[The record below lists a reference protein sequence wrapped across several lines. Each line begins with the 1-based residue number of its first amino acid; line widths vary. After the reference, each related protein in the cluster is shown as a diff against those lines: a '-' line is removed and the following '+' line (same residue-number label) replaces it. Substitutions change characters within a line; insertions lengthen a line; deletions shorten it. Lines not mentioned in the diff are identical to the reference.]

1 MIMILGIPA
10 PARRYRGLFDINI
23 LRKAAAVV
31 MAVVICINLCG
42 CGGGDLDKNFKY
54 NISANP
60 GTLDPQQANDSIS
73 DMIIGNVYLGLLR
86 IAEDGSVVNG
96 AAYEYS
102 VSEDGLVYNFKLRE
116 DIYWMSVGDYEAQ
129 CTARDFVYGFKRLFL
144 PETQAVRAA
153 EYFCIKNSESFHE
166 NGTASLGV
174 VAKGD
179 FELEITL
186 DYPNPRFPAMLS
198 EPPAMPCC
206 EEFFLNAQG
215 KYGLSASCTPSNG
228 AFYVRTWQY
237 SRDNTT
243 DGVNRLVL
251 SRNSKNAEA
260 LEICPSNLNF
270 YIRNENRHIKD
281 FIAGN
286 TDCIAVTND
295 DRERISGKYNCDE
308 FSSISCGL
316 VFNRE
321 FAPFRNDDFRK
332 AMTLLADRDEI
343 ASAVSEFDSAQG
355 IVPDYV
361 SIDGKSYREEVGG
374 CTLPEYDPQRARE
387 LFQAA
392 KPQLDLSLF
401 TGARVIV
408 CSAASRTAASY
419 ILQEWQREFGFYC
432 TVETLNETDFKA
444 RLQKG
449 SYEIA
454 VVELSGKYN
463 SPAAYLEQFCGGNIQ
478 NYGRFSD
485 SVYDEMFE
493 SANESVGS
501 GIQQFKAAEQYLID
515 NSAFLPL
522 FSKNEYFITNAKSSD
537 IVYNPFS
544 KTIDF
549 SKAKMK

>member
-1 MIMILGIPA
+1 M
-10 PARRYRGLFDINI
+10 FDINI
-23 LRKAAAVV
+23 LRKAAAVII
-31 MAVVICINLCG
+31 AAVICINLCG
-42 CGGGDLDKNFKY
+42 CGGGNLDKSFKY

-60 GTLDPQQANDSIS
+60 GTLDPQQADDPIS

-86 IAEDGSVVNG
+86 VAEDGSVVNG

-116 DIYWMSVGDYEAQ
+116 DIYWVSVGDYETQ

-144 PETQAVRAA
+144 PETQAARAA

-166 NGTASLGV
+166 SGTGSLGV
-174 VAKGD
+174 AAKGD

-186 DYPNPRFPAMLS
+186 DYPNPRFPAMLA

-206 EEFFLNAQG
+206 EEFFLDARG
-215 KYGLSASCTPSNG
+215 KYGLSAKCTPSNG

-243 DGVNRLVL
+243 DSVNRLVL

-260 LEICPSNLNF
+260 LEICPSSLNF

-295 DRERISGKYNCDE
+295 DMERISGKYNCDE

-316 VFNRE
+316 VFNME
-321 FAPFRNDDFRK
+321 FEPFRNDDFRR
-332 AMTLLADRDEI
+332 AMTLLANRDEM
-343 ASAVSEFDSAQG
+343 ATAVPEFNPAAG
-355 IVPDYV
+355 VVPDYV
-361 SIDGKSYREEVGG
+361 SVDGKSYRETVGG
-374 CTLPEYDPQRARE
+374 CTFPEYDPQRARE
-387 LFQAA
+387 LFRSA

-432 TVETLNETDFKA
+432 TVETLNEADFKA
-444 RLQKG
+444 RLQRG
-449 SYEIA
+449 TYEIA

-463 SPAAYLEQFCGGNIQ
+463 SPAAYLEQFCGGDIR

-485 SVYDEMFE
+485 STYDEMFE
-493 SANESVGS
+493 NANESAGS
-501 GIQQFKAAEQYLID
+501 LESIREFKKAEQYLID

-522 FSKNEYFITNAKSSD
+522 FSKNEYFLTSPDSSD